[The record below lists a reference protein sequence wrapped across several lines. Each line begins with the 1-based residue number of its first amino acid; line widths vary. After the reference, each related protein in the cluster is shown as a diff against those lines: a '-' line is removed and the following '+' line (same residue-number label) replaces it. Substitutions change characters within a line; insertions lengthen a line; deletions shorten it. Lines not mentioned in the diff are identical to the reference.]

1 VKTLLHRTTGG
12 CLDIRRFLLLSF
24 TATVAALGAPVLLVA
39 AEEPGADV
47 SVREDRGV
55 YSVRAAFE
63 VSQSPETVFA
73 VLTDYEAIPRFM
85 PNISSSVVLE
95 RASGRAVVEQ
105 EAVSRLMMFS
115 KRVHLVLDI
124 EEGAGTLNFTDRCR
138 RSFARYEGSWRVS
151 AQDGRTLVTYE
162 LTAQPTFDVPEFL
175 LKRVLKRD
183 SGEMIERLERE
194 IAARAPL
201 HSS

>member
-1 VKTLLHRTTGG
+1 MKILLHRMTGG
-12 CLDIRRFLLLSF
+12 CSRIRRFLLLSV
-24 TATVAALGAPVLLVA
+24 TAAVAVLGAPVLSIA

-55 YSVRAAFE
+55 YTVRAAFE
-63 VSQSPETVFA
+63 LSQSPEIAFA

-95 RASGRAVVEQ
+95 RAIGRAVVEQ

-124 EEGAGTLNFTDRCR
+124 EEGAGTLNFSDRCR
-138 RSFARYEGSWRVS
+138 RSFARYQGSWRVS
-151 AQDGRTLVTYE
+151 AQNGRTLVTYE

-183 SGEMIERLERE
+183 AAEMIERLQRE
-194 IAARAPL
+194 IAAREPL